1 MFALRLL
8 WKLNLSYLAI
18 ILACTLAVGVSTL
31 AELESFHQRS
41 TERELGEKARL
52 AAPQLLAALGRSEA
66 EADQACKTLGA
77 AGGVRLTLLRPD
89 QRGGVAVVGDTEF
102 DPKEMEDHGHRPE
115 IRNVLDGQE
124 IGQSQRYSV
133 TKRTRML
140 YVAIPA
146 AKSDGQVTV
155 IVRAAMPLTAI
166 EETSAAVRWRVAG
179 TVLLIAV
186 LAFAVALVVSRRIS
200 RPLEEMRAGAQRF
213 AQGDFEHKLPA
224 TGSIETRELAEALN
238 SMAEQLDERI
248 GTITR
253 QQRELEGVLASMTE
267 GVLAVDGRERIIII
281 NPAAGEMI
289 GLKAAEARGRN
300 LLEVVRNVE
309 LQRFL
314 TGLQTARAPAELEIG
329 LRDESGGER
338 RVQLHGRVIRDA
350 RDREIGVLV
359 VLLDVTRLR
368 RLENMRRDFVANVSH
383 ELKTPITAIQG
394 FVETLREGAVED
406 PAQARK
412 FLEIVARQA
421 DRLSGI
427 IDDLLSLSR
436 IEQDAENARIDTVRV
451 RLADVLRGA
460 LADCQTL
467 AAERGVEVTLKCPED
482 FFLRVNPHLLE
493 QAVSNL
499 LDNAIKY
506 SDTGR
511 RVDVEA
517 ERQGDQALIRV
528 RDQGWG
534 IAAEHLPR
542 LFERFY
548 RVDKGRSRTLGGTG
562 LGLSIVKHIAQAHGG
577 TVTVESTPGQGS
589 TFTLRLPVAAT
600 AAAAG
605 SEQEI

>member
-1 MFALRLL
+1 MFGLRLL

-18 ILACTLAVGVSTL
+18 ILACTVAVGFSIL
-31 AELESFHQRS
+31 SELESFHLRA

-52 AAPQLLAALGRSEA
+52 AAPQLMAALGHSA
-66 EADQACKTLGA
+66 ADVDAACKMLGS

-89 QRGGVAVVGDTEF
+89 NRGGVAVVGDTDA
-102 DPKEMEDHGHRPE
+102 DPKQMEDHGNRPE
-115 IRNVLDGQE
+115 IRDVLAGQPTGRAE
-124 IGQSQRYSV
+124 RYSE
-133 TKRTRML
+133 TKQTRML
-140 YVAIPA
+140 YVAIPVTE
-146 AKSDGQVTV
+146 SGGQVTA

-166 EETSAAVRWRVAG
+166 EETSAAVRWRVLETA
-179 TVLLIAV
+179 LLIAV
-186 LAFAVALVVSRRIS
+186 LALAVALVVSRRIS
-200 RPLEEMRAGAQRF
+200 RPLEEMKVGAQRF
-213 AQGDFEHKLPA
+213 AQGDFAHKLPA
-224 TGSIETRELAEALN
+224 TGSTETRELAEALN
-238 SMAEQLDERI
+238 SMADQLDERI

-281 NPAAGEMI
+281 NPAAAEMI
-289 GLKAAEARGRN
+289 GLEAAEARGRS

-309 LQRFL
+309 LQQFL
-314 TGLQTARAPAELEIG
+314 SGLQKAREPAEKEIG
-329 LRDESGGER
+329 LRDEAGSER

-383 ELKTPITAIQG
+383 ELRTPITSIQG

-406 PAQARK
+406 PVKTRQ
-412 FLEIVARQA
+412 FLEIIARQA

-436 IEQDAENARIDTVRV
+436 IEQDAENVRIETARV

-467 AAERGVEVTLKCPED
+467 AAERGIEVTLACPED
-482 FFLRVNPHLLE
+482 FFLRANPQLLE

-506 SDTGR
+506 SDAGR
-511 RVDVEA
+511 RVDVAA
-517 ERQGDQALIRV
+517 EQQGDQAVIGV

-534 IAAEHLPR
+534 IPAEHLSR
-542 LFERFY
+542 IFERFY

-562 LGLSIVKHIAQAHGG
+562 LGLAIVKHIAQVHGG

-589 TFTLRLPVAAT
+589 IFTLHLPSAAT
-600 AAAAG
+600 A
-605 SEQEI
+605 SSVSNQE